1 MNQHDDHQ
9 LDARVRDVPVPA
21 GIADRVAAAALF
33 DDVAIDRLLVHV
45 ALPPGLQERVR
56 HAAAALRAGGAL
68 PLSRPPQPF
77 QPAGPRGHGG
87 GPLSSSARRM
97 RLWPAAIDVLA
108 NGGAVAAALSIVAL
122 VFFASTALS
131 RRLAAVSAPVSAP
144 VPAPVSAPGPVP
156 LLVAVRGPLP
166 QRPDSARGIPRA
178 SVPAS
183 GSGDA
188 TGAAAG
194 VHSPAETDIAGVR
207 SPTAGAAAVTAV
219 VDPAHADV
227 PLPKAAATAVE
238 VRAAPA
244 FPAAAG
250 GDSGAGTARIRS
262 VFLPLIG
269 RQVPRVPGYDIAFEM
284 AHGESPF
291 VDPATFASLAV
302 DRPPLSLRT
311 DSYDNLCEH
320 VRRDRERATGR
331 RPRRGEMPTVRT
343 EDILAALPAPAGD
356 GGSSG
361 AGPGLGLSL
370 SAIRSLRPAP
380 GSMLVEVCVTAPPL
394 ESAADTSGPLDTM
407 LMLDQSAGPFASLSW
422 QWLCRGLGRVIS
434 QMRPADR
441 ISLIVCGE
449 RPRLVAL
456 RADAATLAALL
467 PELMREPVA
476 QSADFDAAFRLV
488 ATLGRREAWPDRIV
502 AAAHADTV
510 ERCRKEG
517 RAAFS
522 AWQAELAAATTSPMG
537 PTTAFVL
544 IDPQET
550 LSAAGSPPETVPLTA
565 GTVPADPVAIGR
577 RLVGQVFGR
586 PTLRATRCRLEVMFD
601 PARIGSYRIVGHR
614 QTAAD
619 ALASV
624 DPRGIDL
631 HAGETMRVVYEV
643 FRRPGGEVIRRSGG
657 PGPLLSGGVSASLA
671 WTPTEAGPDG
681 PLPEQVARRVL
692 TDSATVTADPRVGLP
707 SPHGCELLLAVG
719 LGELAAASVHA
730 EPWRESAAGIAVLAS
745 RWQARGDVTPIGG
758 QLIDC
763 LENQGII
770 PNATGR

>member
-1 MNQHDDHQ
+1 M
-9 LDARVRDVPVPA
+9 
-21 GIADRVAAAALF
+21 
-33 DDVAIDRLLVHV
+33 
-45 ALPPGLQERVR
+45 
-56 HAAAALRAGGAL
+56 
-68 PLSRPPQPF
+68 
-77 QPAGPRGHGG
+77 
-87 GPLSSSARRM
+87 
-97 RLWPAAIDVLA
+97 
-108 NGGAVAAALSIVAL
+108 AAALSIVAL

-131 RRLAAVSAPVSAP
+131 RRLAAVSSPVSA
-144 VPAPVSAPGPVP
+144 SGPVP
-156 LLVAVRGPLP
+156 SRVAVRGPLP

-178 SVPAS
+178 SGPAL
-183 GSGDA
+183 GLGDA
-188 TGAAAG
+188 AGAAAG
-194 VHSPAETDIAGVR
+194 VRSPTETEIAGVR
-207 SPTAGAAAVTAV
+207 SPTAAAAAVTAV

-227 PLPKAAATAVE
+227 PLPKAAATTVE

-250 GDSGAGTARIRS
+250 GDRGASTAGIRA

-320 VRRDRERATGR
+320 VRRDRDRDRATGR
-331 RPRRGEMPTVRT
+331 RPRRGGMPTVRT

-394 ESAADTSGPLDTM
+394 ESAADASGPLDTM

-441 ISLIVCGE
+441 VSLIVCGE

-467 PELMREPVA
+467 PELMREPVT

-488 ATLGRREAWPDRIV
+488 ATLGRREGRPDRIV
-502 AAAHADTV
+502 AAAHADTM

-517 RAAFS
+517 HAAFS
-522 AWQAELAAATTSPMG
+522 AWQAELAAATNSPVG

-550 LSAAGSPPETVPLTA
+550 LSAAGSLPETVPLTA
-565 GTVPADPVAIGR
+565 GPVPADPVAIGR
-577 RLVGQVFGR
+577 RLVGQVFGS
-586 PTLRATRCRLEVMFD
+586 PTLRATRCRLEMTFD

-643 FRRPGGEVIRRSGG
+643 ISRPGGDVISRPGV
-657 PGPLLSGGVSASLA
+657 PGPLLSGGVSASLT
-671 WTPTEAGPDG
+671 WTPAGAGPDG

-692 TDSATVTADPRVGLP
+692 ADAATAPADPRVGLP
-707 SPHGCELLLAVG
+707 SPRGCELLLAVG
-719 LGELAAASVHA
+719 LGELAAASLHA
-730 EPWRESAAGIAVLAS
+730 EPWRQSAAGIAALAS

>member
-45 ALPPGLQERVR
+45 ALPPGLQDRVR
-56 HAAAALRAGGAL
+56 HATATLRAGGAL

-77 QPAGPRGHGG
+77 QPAGQRGHGG
-87 GPLSSSARRM
+87 GPLPSSPWRM
-97 RLWPAAIDVLA
+97 RLWPAALDLLA

-131 RRLAAVSAPVSAP
+131 RRLAAVSAPVSASG
-144 VPAPVSAPGPVP
+144 PVSSR
-156 LLVAVRGPLP
+156 VAVRGPLP

-178 SVPAS
+178 SGPAL
-183 GSGDA
+183 GLGDSA
-188 TGAAAG
+188 GAAAG
-194 VHSPAETDIAGVR
+194 VRSPTETEIAGVR
-207 SPTAGAAAVTAV
+207 SPTVAAASVTPL
-219 VDPAHADV
+219 VDPAHPDV

-244 FPAAAG
+244 FPAAAD
-250 GDSGAGTARIRS
+250 GDRGAGAARIRA

-320 VRRDRERATGR
+320 VRRDRDRATGR
-331 RPRRGEMPTVRT
+331 RPRRGGMPTVRT

-361 AGPGLGLSL
+361 AGPGLNLSL

-441 ISLIVCGE
+441 VSLIVCGE

-488 ATLGRREAWPDRIV
+488 ATLGRREGRPDRIV
-502 AAAHADTV
+502 AASHADTM

-522 AWQAELAAATTSPMG
+522 AWQAELAAATTSPVE

-550 LSAAGSPPETVPLTA
+550 LSAAGSLPETVPLTA
-565 GTVPADPVAIGR
+565 GPVPADPVAIGR

-586 PTLRATRCRLEVMFD
+586 PTLRATRCRLEMTFD
-601 PARIGSYRIVGHR
+601 PARVGSYRIVGHR

-643 FRRPGGEVIRRSGG
+643 ISRPGGEVIRRSGG
-657 PGPLLSGGVSASLA
+657 PGPLLSAGPLLSGGVSASLTWLPA
-671 WTPTEAGPDG
+671 GTGPDG
-681 PLPEQVARRVL
+681 ALPEQTVRRVL
-692 TDSATVTADPRVGLP
+692 ADAAAAAADPRVGLP

-730 EPWRESAAGIAVLAS
+730 EPWRQSAAGIAALAS
-745 RWQARGDVTPIGG
+745 RWQARGDVTPIGR

-763 LENQGII
+763 LEHRGVI
-770 PNATGR
+770 PDAADR

>member
-1 MNQHDDHQ
+1 
-9 LDARVRDVPVPA
+9 
-21 GIADRVAAAALF
+21 
-33 DDVAIDRLLVHV
+33 
-45 ALPPGLQERVR
+45 
-56 HAAAALRAGGAL
+56 
-68 PLSRPPQPF
+68 
-77 QPAGPRGHGG
+77 
-87 GPLSSSARRM
+87 
-97 RLWPAAIDVLA
+97 
-108 NGGAVAAALSIVAL
+108 
-122 VFFASTALS
+122 
-131 RRLAAVSAPVSAP
+131 
-144 VPAPVSAPGPVP
+144 
-156 LLVAVRGPLP
+156 
-166 QRPDSARGIPRA
+166 
-178 SVPAS
+178 
-183 GSGDA
+183 
-188 TGAAAG
+188 
-194 VHSPAETDIAGVR
+194 
-207 SPTAGAAAVTAV
+207 V
-219 VDPAHADV
+219 VDPAHPDV
-227 PLPKAAATAVE
+227 TLPKAAATAVE

-250 GDSGAGTARIRS
+250 GDRGAGTARIRA

-269 RQVPRVPGYDIAFEM
+269 RQVPRVPGYDMAFEM

-320 VRRDRERATGR
+320 VRRDRDRATGR
-331 RPRRGEMPTVRT
+331 RPRRGGMPTVRT

-394 ESAADTSGPLDTM
+394 ESAADASGPLDTM
-407 LMLDQSAGPFASLSW
+407 LVLDQSAGPFASLSW
-422 QWLCRGLGRVIS
+422 QWLCRGLGRVIN

-441 ISLIVCGE
+441 VSLIVCGE

-476 QSADFDAAFRLV
+476 QSSDFDAAFRLV
-488 ATLGRREAWPDRIV
+488 ATLGRREGRPDRIV
-502 AAAHADTV
+502 AAAHADTM

-522 AWQAELAAATTSPMG
+522 AWQAELAAATTSPVG

-550 LSAAGSPPETVPLTA
+550 LSAAGSLPETVPLTA
-565 GTVPADPVAIGR
+565 GPVPADPVAIGR

-586 PTLRATRCRLEVMFD
+586 PTLRATRCRLEMTFD
-601 PARIGSYRIVGHR
+601 PARVGSYRIVGHR

-643 FRRPGGEVIRRSGG
+643 ISRPGGT
-657 PGPLLSGGVSASLA
+657 GPLLSRGVSASLT
-671 WTPTEAGPDG
+671 WTPAGTGPDG
-681 PLPEQVARRVL
+681 ALPEQTVRRVL
-692 TDSATVTADPRVGLP
+692 ADAAAAAADPRVGLP

-730 EPWRESAAGIAVLAS
+730 EPWRQSAAGITTLVS

-763 LENQGII
+763 LEHRGVI
-770 PNATGR
+770 PDAADR

>member
-1 MNQHDDHQ
+1 M
-9 LDARVRDVPVPA
+9 
-21 GIADRVAAAALF
+21 
-33 DDVAIDRLLVHV
+33 
-45 ALPPGLQERVR
+45 
-56 HAAAALRAGGAL
+56 
-68 PLSRPPQPF
+68 
-77 QPAGPRGHGG
+77 
-87 GPLSSSARRM
+87 
-97 RLWPAAIDVLA
+97 
-108 NGGAVAAALSIVAL
+108 
-122 VFFASTALS
+122 
-131 RRLAAVSAPVSAP
+131 
-144 VPAPVSAPGPVP
+144 
-156 LLVAVRGPLP
+156 
-166 QRPDSARGIPRA
+166 
-178 SVPAS
+178 
-183 GSGDA
+183 
-188 TGAAAG
+188 
-194 VHSPAETDIAGVR
+194 
-207 SPTAGAAAVTAV
+207 
-219 VDPAHADV
+219 
-227 PLPKAAATAVE
+227 AVE

-244 FPAAAG
+244 VPAAAG
-250 GDSGAGTARIRS
+250 GDRGAGRDGIRT

-269 RQVPRVPGYDIAFEM
+269 REVPRVPGYDIAFEM

-302 DRPPLSLRT
+302 DRPPLTLRT

-320 VRRDRERATGR
+320 VRRDRDRATGR
-331 RPRRGEMPTVRT
+331 RLRRGAMPPVRT

-394 ESAADTSGPLDTM
+394 ESAADASGPLDTM

-441 ISLIVCGE
+441 VSLIVCGE

-488 ATLGRREAWPDRIV
+488 ATVGRREGRPDRIV
-502 AAAHADTV
+502 AAAHADTM

-522 AWQAELAAATTSPMG
+522 AWQAELAAATTSPVG

-550 LSAAGSPPETVPLTA
+550 LSAAGSLPETVPLTA
-565 GTVPADPVAIGR
+565 GPVPADPVAIGR
-577 RLVGQVFGR
+577 RLVGKVFGR
-586 PTLRATRCRLEVMFD
+586 PTLMATHCRLEVAFD
-601 PARIGSYRIVGHR
+601 PARVGSYRIVGHR

-631 HAGETMRVVYEV
+631 HAGETMRIVYEV
-643 FRRPGGEVIRRSGG
+643 IGRPGEEVIGRPGGGVIRRSGV
-657 PGPLLSGGVSASLA
+657 PGPLLSRGVSALLTWA
-671 WTPTEAGPDG
+671 PAGAGPDG
-681 PLPEQVARRVL
+681 PFPEQTVRRVL
-692 TDSATVTADPRVGLP
+692 ADAATAAADPRVGLP
-707 SPHGCELLLAVG
+707 LPHGCELLLAVG

-730 EPWRESAAGIAVLAS
+730 EPWRQSAAGITALAS

>member
-1 MNQHDDHQ
+1 
-9 LDARVRDVPVPA
+9 
-21 GIADRVAAAALF
+21 
-33 DDVAIDRLLVHV
+33 
-45 ALPPGLQERVR
+45 
-56 HAAAALRAGGAL
+56 
-68 PLSRPPQPF
+68 
-77 QPAGPRGHGG
+77 
-87 GPLSSSARRM
+87 
-97 RLWPAAIDVLA
+97 
-108 NGGAVAAALSIVAL
+108 
-122 VFFASTALS
+122 
-131 RRLAAVSAPVSAP
+131 
-144 VPAPVSAPGPVP
+144 
-156 LLVAVRGPLP
+156 
-166 QRPDSARGIPRA
+166 
-178 SVPAS
+178 
-183 GSGDA
+183 
-188 TGAAAG
+188 
-194 VHSPAETDIAGVR
+194 
-207 SPTAGAAAVTAV
+207 
-219 VDPAHADV
+219 
-227 PLPKAAATAVE
+227 
-238 VRAAPA
+238 
-244 FPAAAG
+244 
-250 GDSGAGTARIRS
+250 
-262 VFLPLIG
+262 
-269 RQVPRVPGYDIAFEM
+269 VPGYDIAFEM

-302 DRPPLSLRT
+302 DRPPLTLRT

-320 VRRDRERATGR
+320 VRRDRDRATGR
-331 RPRRGEMPTVRT
+331 RPRRGGMPPVRT

-356 GGSSG
+356 GRSSG

-394 ESAADTSGPLDTM
+394 ESAADASGPLDVM

-441 ISLIVCGE
+441 VSLVVCGE
-449 RPRLVAL
+449 RPRLMAL

-476 QSADFDAAFRLV
+476 QWADFDAAFRLV
-488 ATLGRREAWPDRIV
+488 ATVGRREGRPDRIV
-502 AAAHADTV
+502 AAAHADTM

-517 RAAFS
+517 HAAFS
-522 AWQAELAAATTSPMG
+522 AWQAELASATTSPVG

-550 LSAAGSPPETVPLTA
+550 LSAAGSLPETVPLTA
-565 GTVPADPVAIGR
+565 GPVPADPVAIGR

-586 PTLRATRCRLEVMFD
+586 PTLRATRCRLEMTFD
-601 PARIGSYRIVGHR
+601 PARVGSYRIVGHR

-643 FRRPGGEVIRRSGG
+643 IGRPGGEVIGRPGGEVIGRPGGEVIRRSGG
-657 PGPLLSGGVSASLA
+657 PGPLLSAGPLLSGGVSASLT
-671 WTPTEAGPDG
+671 WTPAGAGPDG
-681 PLPEQVARRVL
+681 ALPEHAVRRVL
-692 TDSATVTADPRVGLP
+692 AGAAAAAADPRVGLP

-730 EPWRESAAGIAVLAS
+730 EPWRQSAAGIATLVS

-763 LENQGII
+763 LEHRGVI
-770 PNATGR
+770 PDAADR

>member
-1 MNQHDDHQ
+1 
-9 LDARVRDVPVPA
+9 
-21 GIADRVAAAALF
+21 
-33 DDVAIDRLLVHV
+33 
-45 ALPPGLQERVR
+45 
-56 HAAAALRAGGAL
+56 
-68 PLSRPPQPF
+68 
-77 QPAGPRGHGG
+77 
-87 GPLSSSARRM
+87 M
-97 RLWPAAIDVLA
+97 RLWPVALDLLA

-131 RRLAAVSAPVSAP
+131 RRLAAVSAPVSA
-144 VPAPVSAPGPVP
+144 SGPVP
-156 LLVAVRGPLP
+156 SRVAARGPLP

-178 SVPAS
+178 SGPAS
-183 GSGDA
+183 GLGDA
-188 TGAAAG
+188 TGAAAS
-194 VHSPAETDIAGVR
+194 VPSPAETDVAGVR
-207 SPTAGAAAVTAV
+207 SPTAAAAAVTTV
-219 VDPAHADV
+219 LDPPHADV
-227 PLPKAAATAVE
+227 PLPKAAAATVE

-311 DSYDNLCEH
+311 DSFDNLCEH
-320 VRRDRERATGR
+320 VRRDRDSDRAPGR
-331 RPRRGEMPTVRT
+331 RPRRGGMPTVRT

-370 SAIRSLRPAP
+370 SAFRSLRPSP
-380 GSMLVEVCVTAPPL
+380 SSMLVEVCVTAPPL

-441 ISLIVCGE
+441 VSLIVCGE

-476 QSADFDAAFRLV
+476 HSADFDAAFRLV
-488 ATLGRREAWPDRIV
+488 ATLGRREGRPDRIV
-502 AAAHADTV
+502 AAAHADTM

-522 AWQAELAAATTSPMG
+522 AWQAELAAVTTSPVG

-550 LSAAGSPPETVPLTA
+550 LSAASSLPETVPLTA
-565 GTVPADPVAIGR
+565 GPVPADPVAIGR

-586 PTLRATRCRLEVMFD
+586 PTLRATRCRLEMKFD
-601 PARIGSYRIVGHR
+601 PAYIGSYRIVGHR

-643 FRRPGGEVIRRSGG
+643 IRRPGGEVIRRPGG
-657 PGPLLSGGVSASLA
+657 ELISRPGGTGPALSRGVSASLT
-671 WTPTEAGPDG
+671 WTPAGAGPDG
-681 PLPEQVARRVL
+681 ALPEQTVRRVL
-692 TDSATVTADPRVGLP
+692 AAAAAATADPRVGLP

-730 EPWRESAAGIAVLAS
+730 EPWRESAAGIAALAS

-770 PNATGR
+770 ANAPGR